1 MKKNQSSDRLKPLD
15 SFVFIL
21 ASEQHPRS
29 NRLQNEKESER
40 ERVSLVVAWTSIEQR
55 VLLVDPSF
63 SGMRPVGHFFSTEPQ
78 VDFTFGGL
86 VGVAAVNDVTTSA
99 QSQVELSES
108 VRSYRPVT
116 MEKSPRM
123 VPGSD
128 FDGSVA
134 PSIFRPTL
142 MTFTPS
148 QTVATT
154 GPLPM

>member
-1 MKKNQSSDRLKPLD
+1 
-15 SFVFIL
+15 
-21 ASEQHPRS
+21 
-29 NRLQNEKESER
+29 
-40 ERVSLVVAWTSIEQR
+40 
-55 VLLVDPSF
+55 
-63 SGMRPVGHFFSTEPQ
+63 MRPVGHFFSTKPQ

-86 VGVAAVNDVTTSA
+86 VGVAAVNDVTTSS
-99 QSQVELSES
+99 QSQVELHES

-128 FDGSVA
+128 FAGSVA